1 MEIHHLARMANE
13 IGRFFEQ
20 MPDRAEATNAIAAHI
35 RNFWEPRMRRQ
46 IIEYAREGGPEL
58 SHIVREAILTLEPP
72 GAHAHRS

>member
-1 MEIHHLARMANE
+1 MELHHLVKMANE

-20 MPDRAEATNAIAAHI
+20 MPDHAEATNAIAAHI

-58 SHIVREAILTLEPP
+58 NRLVREAILTLGPP
-72 GAHAHRS
+72 PNRS